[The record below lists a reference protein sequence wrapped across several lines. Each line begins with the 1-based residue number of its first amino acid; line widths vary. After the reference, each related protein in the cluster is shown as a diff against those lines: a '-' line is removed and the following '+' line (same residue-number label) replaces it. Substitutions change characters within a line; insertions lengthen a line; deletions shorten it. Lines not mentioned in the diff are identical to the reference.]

1 MKKFVTRSRFV
12 CLLAITLF
20 SFAAVSFAQSTRGEL
35 AGSVTDASGAVV
47 PGAHVVAVNSDTGAK
62 SETTSTSSGSY
73 HFTELSIGRYS
84 VTVTAPG
91 FSVATNNGVQ
101 VTVNSTSSLNVILKA
116 GAVTETVTVDA
127 SGSRIETE
135 SSDIGGTISARQITE
150 LPLAIAG
157 GVGAL
162 RSPEN
167 FAFLVPGTTGPG
179 AGGPQGL
186 NGNGV
191 FFAKLGGGQS
201 FGAEVLL
208 DGASVTR
215 SENGSSFDE
224 TAPSVESLQEFKVT
238 TATPTAEFGR
248 TTGGTESFVTKGGTN
263 QFHGTVFDIFI
274 NDALNSNGWF
284 EHGLRAACAATDTG
298 CLAKYKTAVNRK
310 NDYGGTIGGPVR
322 LPHLYNGT
330 DRTFFFFSWEQ
341 YRQELS
347 AVSQATVPTTTG
359 GTTGLGERGGDFSA
373 VLGGPTSVNGQPL
386 LNPCTGQPVLQN
398 QIFDPATTSS
408 ATTATN
414 LKGIPCR
421 LPFAGNIIPQS
432 RFSASAL
439 KLITALPAP
448 NQASTPNAPYG
459 FFNNYTNRGSF
470 PILNTTETIRIDQ
483 SITQKSKI
491 WASYSVRDNN
501 RTGVDNLP
509 PPLSQTVPQDFNTHY
524 TRAGWDY
531 TFTPNLLN
539 HINLGY
545 NRTNSLNYAPTIGGP
560 NYAAQAGVGNIVAN
574 AFPVINF
581 DGLDSF
587 TGYASTQNG
596 DNIDNGIRAN
606 DSVSWQKGRHS
617 FKFGI
622 DFRYQQYSTLQKSV
636 PTINFLRSETDV
648 ARLPNTPQF
657 QSGNSFASL
666 LLGQVDN
673 SAQTAYIHSPRWNS
687 HYIGGFVQDD
697 FKASPNLTLNLGL
710 RYDVDSPRHEAE
722 NDTSNFSLTAPDP
735 HANNLPGALV
745 FGKTCN
751 CNSAWADTYFKDIAP
766 RLGFAYLLPGTNGK
780 AVVRGGVALLYGAL
794 QYTDFG
800 TAMSAGYS
808 VPVNTGSPDQ
818 FTPAFKLD
826 SGFPQAFPTAA
837 NLDPGQLD
845 NGTFPAV
852 GTGFISKG
860 MGRPAMTTNWSF
872 QLQDELA
879 QDLILT
885 IGYVGQSAQNLRS
898 SLENINNIPLNDFSF
913 GDHLT
918 QDTVSAGHPADG
930 ISAPYPTFN
939 QQLYRALRPFPQ
951 YDFIATDCCLQN
963 VGHSSYDAL
972 VVSMNRRFRQGFNLQ
987 ASYTWA
993 KNLTDADSS
1002 LPNTSPGALQQDQ
1015 NIFNHRL
1022 EKSVSISNIPHTF
1035 VLSYLYELPFGRG
1048 RKFFNNNTLLNYL
1061 VGGWQI
1067 GGIQRYQSGQPV
1079 SFGCATGI
1087 PGYQNCI
1094 RFSRGAATNIESAT
1108 YQRDK
1113 LHSSSFNGQSW
1124 FNAAYRPAVAPTQNT
1139 PGDPGVSLSQAGFVD
1154 VNRYF
1159 RNGGAFTLGQ
1169 GVDRVTSNVTSPLYL
1184 SEDFSLIKKIPITE
1198 GVRFEL
1204 KVEAIDAFNRHNFNI
1219 PDLVPSDPT
1228 FGVPQI
1234 GSIDLG
1240 PRVMQITGRITF

>member
-1 MKKFVTRSRFV
+1 MKKLVVGTWV
-12 CLLAITLF
+12 LCLLMVGMF
-20 SFAAVSFAQSTRGEL
+20 SCAGVLFAQSTRGEL
-35 AGSVTDASGAVV
+35 AGSVTDASGAVI
-47 PGAHVVAVNSDTGAK
+47 PGAKIVALNTDTGAR
-62 SETTSTSSGSY
+62 SETTATSAGTY
-73 HFTELSIGRYS
+73 RFTELSVGRYS
-84 VTVTAPG
+84 VTVSAEG
-91 FSVATNNGVQ
+91 FSGSTSDGVQ
-101 VTVNSTSSLNVILKA
+101 VTINSTSSLNVILKA
-116 GAVTETVTVDA
+116 GSVTENITVDA

-208 DGASVTR
+208 DGASITR

-224 TAPSVESLQEFKVT
+224 TSPSVEALQEFKVT
-238 TATPTAEFGR
+238 TATPSAEFGR

-263 QFHGTVFDIFI
+263 DFHGTAFDIII

-284 EHGLRAACAATDTG
+284 EHGLLRQCAPTDTV
-298 CLAKYKTAVNRK
+298 CQSSYKRQANKK
-310 NDYGGTIGGPVR
+310 NDYGGTFGGPVR
-322 LPHLYNGT
+322 IPHLYNGT

-341 YRQELS
+341 YRQLLS
-347 AVSQATVPTTTG
+347 STTQSTVPTTTG
-359 GTTGLGERGGDFSA
+359 GTTGMGERNGDFSA
-373 VLGGPTSVNGQPL
+373 LLGGPTAVI
-386 LNPCTGQPVLQN
+386 NPCTGQPVLQN
-398 QIFDPATTSS
+398 QIFDPSTVSS
-408 ATTATN
+408 AVTAAN
-414 LKGIPCR
+414 PNGIPCR
-421 LPFAGNIIPQS
+421 LPFAGNIIPVN
-432 RFSASAL
+432 RFSPAAL

-448 NQASTPNAPYG
+448 NQTATPNAPYG
-459 FFNNYTNRGSF
+459 FFNNYVNRGSF
-470 PILNTTETIRIDQ
+470 PILNTTETVRVDQ
-483 SITQKSKI
+483 SITQNSKL
-491 WASYSVRDNN
+491 WVSYSVRDNN
-501 RTGVDNLP
+501 RTSTDNLP
-509 PPLSQTVPQDFNTHY
+509 KPLSGNVPQDFNTHY

-531 TFTPNLLN
+531 TITPNLLN

-545 NRTNSLNYAPTIGGP
+545 NRTNSLNYAETIGGP
-560 NYAAQAGVGNIVAN
+560 NYAAQAGIGNIVAN
-574 AFPVINF
+574 AFPVVNF

-587 TGYASTQNG
+587 TAYGSGQNG
-596 DNIDNGIRAN
+596 DNIDNGSRAN

-617 FKFGI
+617 FKFGV
-622 DFRYQQYSTLQKSV
+622 DFRYQQYSTLQRSI
-636 PTINFLRSETDV
+636 PAINFLRSQTDV

-666 LLGQVDN
+666 LLGLPDN

-697 FKASPNLTLNLGL
+697 FKASPNLTLNIGL
-710 RYDVDSPRHEAE
+710 RYDVDAPRHEAE
-722 NDTSNFSLTAPDP
+722 NDTSNFSLTAPD
-735 HANNLPGALV
+735 HNANNLPGALI

-766 RLGFAYLLPGTNGK
+766 RIGFAYVLPGTDGK
-780 AVVRGGVALLYGAL
+780 AVIRGGASIIYGPL

-800 TAMSAGYS
+800 SAETAGYA
-808 VPVNTGSPDQ
+808 VPINTSGGDG
-818 FTPAFKLD
+818 FTPAFHLD
-826 SGFPQAFPTAA
+826 SGFPQAFPTAP

-852 GTGFISKG
+852 GGSFISKG
-860 MGRPAMTTNWSF
+860 MGRPAMTTNWSL
-872 QLQDELA
+872 QLQKELA
-879 QDLILT
+879 QDLIMT
-885 IGYVGQSAQNLRS
+885 IGYIGQSSQNLRS
-898 SLENINNIPLNDFSF
+898 SLENINNIPLSALSF
-913 GDHLT
+913 GDHLSN
-918 QDTVSAGHPADG
+918 DIVSAGHPADG

-939 QQLYRALRPFPQ
+939 GQLYRTLRPFPQ

-972 VVSMNRRFRQGFNLQ
+972 VISLNRRFRQGFNLQ
-987 ASYTWA
+987 ASYTWS
-993 KNLTDADSS
+993 KNLTDADSA

-1015 NIFNHRL
+1015 NVFNHRL
-1022 EKSVSISNIPHTF
+1022 EKSVSISNIPQTF
-1035 VLSYLYELPFGRG
+1035 VISYLYELPFGKGKR
-1048 RKFFNNNTLLNYL
+1048 FLNQNALVNYV

-1079 SFGCATGI
+1079 SFGCASGI

-1094 RFSRGAATNIESAT
+1094 RFSKGTADYESPG
-1108 YQRDK
+1108 YKRDK
-1113 LHSSSFNGQSW
+1113 LHASSFNGQSW
-1124 FNAAYRPAVAPTQNT
+1124 FNSAYRPAGTDNSS
-1139 PGDPGVSLSQAGFVD
+1139 DPGVPLSQAAFVD
-1154 VNRYF
+1154 NNRYF

-1169 GVDRVTSNVTSPLYL
+1169 GIDRVSSNVRSPAYL

-1198 GVRFEL
+1198 KVRFEL
-1204 KVEAIDAFNRHNFNI
+1204 KIEAIDAFNRHNFNV
-1219 PDLVPSDPT
+1219 PDVGPGDPT
-1228 FGVPQI
+1228 FGIPQI
-1234 GSIDLG
+1234 GSVDLG
-1240 PRVMQITGRITF
+1240 PRVVQITGRVTF

>member
-1 MKKFVTRSRFV
+1 MRKSVRVAQFV
-12 CLLAITLF
+12 CLLVIIVF
-20 SFAAVSFAQSTRGEL
+20 SVVGVSSAQSTRGEL
-35 AGSVTDASGAVV
+35 AGSITDSSGALI
-47 PGAHVVAVNSDTGAK
+47 PGAHIVAVNSDTGAK
-62 SETTSTSSGSY
+62 SETTSTSSGAY

-84 VTVTAPG
+84 VSVTAPG
-91 FSVATNNGVQ
+91 FSVAVNNGVQ

-116 GAVTETVTVDA
+116 GAVTESVTVDA
-127 SGSRIETE
+127 SGARIETE
-135 SSDIGGTISARQITE
+135 SSDIGGTISAKQIND
-150 LPLAIAG
+150 LPLAIQG
-157 GVGAL
+157 GVGAM

-201 FGAEVLL
+201 FGAEILL

-224 TAPSVESLQEFKVT
+224 TSPSVESLQEFKVT

-263 QFHGTVFDIFI
+263 QFHGTVFDIFH

-284 EHGLRAACAATDTG
+284 EHGLRSQCAPTDTD
-298 CLAKYKTAVNRK
+298 CLKKYKTGLDRK
-310 NDYGGTIGGPVR
+310 NDFGGSLGGPLR
-322 LPHLYNGT
+322 IPHLYNGT

-341 YRQELS
+341 FRQKLS
-347 AVSQATVPTTTG
+347 AVTQATVPTASG

-373 VLGGPTSVNGQPL
+373 VLGGPTSVI
-386 LNPCTGQPVLQN
+386 NPCTGQPVLQN
-398 QIFDPATTSS
+398 QIFDPDTTSS
-408 ATTATN
+408 AVTATN
-414 LKGIPCR
+414 PNGVPCR
-421 LPFAGNIIPQS
+421 QPFAGNIIPQG
-432 RFSASAL
+432 RFSPAAQ
-439 KLITALPAP
+439 KLIAALPAP

-459 FFNNYTNRGSF
+459 FFNNYSNRGSY
-470 PILNTTETIRIDQ
+470 PVLNTTETIRIDQ
-483 SITQKSKI
+483 SISEKSKL
-491 WASYSVRDNN
+491 WASYSVRDNV

-509 PPLSQTVPQDFNTHY
+509 KPLSGTVPQDFNTHY

-545 NRTNSLNYAPTIGGP
+545 NRTNSLNYAQTIGGP
-560 NYAAQAGVGNIVAN
+560 NYAAEAGIGNIVAN

-587 TGYASTQNG
+587 TTYGNGQNG

-636 PTINFLRSETDV
+636 PSINFLRSQTDV
-648 ARLPNTPQF
+648 GRLPNVPQF
-657 QSGNSFASL
+657 QSGNSFASF

-687 HYIGGFVQDD
+687 HFIGGFVQDD
-697 FKASPNLTLNLGL
+697 FKATQNLTLNLGI

-722 NDTSNFSLTAPDP
+722 NNTSNFSLTAPDP

-766 RLGFAYLLPGTNGK
+766 RVGFAYVLPGTSGK
-780 AVVRGGVALLYGAL
+780 AVLRGGGALLFGPL

-800 TAMSAGYS
+800 SAMTVGYT
-808 VPVNTGSPDQ
+808 VPISTGSPDG

-826 SGFPQAFPTAA
+826 SGFPQAFPTAP

-845 NGTFPAV
+845 NGNFAAV
-852 GTGFISKG
+852 GGSFISKD
-860 MGRPAMTTNWSF
+860 MGRPAMTTNWSL

-885 IGYVGQSAQNLRS
+885 VGYVGQTAQNLRS
-898 SLENINNIPLNDFSF
+898 ALQNINNIPLSAFSY

-918 QDTVSAGHPADG
+918 QDTVSATHPADG

-951 YDFIATDCCLQN
+951 YDYIATDCCLQN
-963 VGHSSYDAL
+963 VGHSSYNAM
-972 VVSMNRRFRQGFNLQ
+972 VVSLNRRFRQGFNLQ
-987 ASYTWA
+987 TSYTWS
-993 KNLTDADSS
+993 KNLTDADSA
-1002 LPNTSPGALQQDQ
+1002 LPNLAPGALQQDQ
-1015 NIFNHRL
+1015 NIYDHRL
-1022 EKSVSISNIPHTF
+1022 EKSVSISNIPQTF
-1035 VLSYLYELPFGRG
+1035 VVSYIYELPFGRG
-1048 RKFFNNNTLLNYL
+1048 RRWLSQNRALDYL

-1094 RFSRGAATNIESAT
+1094 RFSRGGATNISSGK
-1108 YQRDK
+1108 DK

-1124 FNAAYRPAVAPTQNT
+1124 FNPAYRPPSDD
-1139 PGDPGVSLSQAGFVD
+1139 GKDPGVPLSQAGFVD
-1154 VNRYF
+1154 NNRYF
-1159 RNGGAFTLGQ
+1159 RNHGAFTLGQ
-1169 GVDRVTSNVTSPLYL
+1169 GVDRVTSNVTSPAYL
-1184 SEDFSLIKKIPITE
+1184 SEDFSLLKKIPITE

-1204 KVEAIDAFNRHNFNI
+1204 KAEAIDAFNRHNFNI
-1219 PDLVPSDPT
+1219 PDLVPSDPS
-1228 FGVPQI
+1228 FGIPQF
-1234 GSIDLG
+1234 GSVDLG
-1240 PRVMQITGRITF
+1240 PRVIQLTGRISF